1 MLAGTHIQDGDV
13 DESPTKGDA
22 APLTDWAMMRLVDEG
37 STTTEACDESI
48 DNFQDIYSVRDLL
61 GVGAYGVV
69 LLVKNRILE
78 EKSALKI
85 INKSQLSYRASQI
98 VKNESAIM
106 KSLKHSSVVDFK
118 RIYENDRF
126 IMIEMEYVSGGQLK
140 RLYEQHDE
148 PPLSDTQASQLM
160 KSLLEGVQ
168 YIHSKQ
174 IIHRDLKP
182 ENILLT
188 SADSACTSVKIVD
201 FGLSAVYHLDS
212 GKNDH
217 CKAGTLVYMAPEQAI
232 KHVYSKKVDLWA
244 CGVVMYKLLCQG

>member
-1 MLAGTHIQDGDV
+1 
-13 DESPTKGDA
+13 
-22 APLTDWAMMRLVDEG
+22 
-37 STTTEACDESI
+37 
-48 DNFQDIYSVRDLL
+48 
-61 GVGAYGVV
+61 
-69 LLVKNRILE
+69 
-78 EKSALKI
+78 
-85 INKSQLSYRASQI
+85 
-98 VKNESAIM
+98 M

-126 IMIEMEYVSGGQLK
+126 IMIEMEYVCGGQLK
-140 RLYEQHDE
+140 RLYEHRDD
-148 PPLSDTQASQLM
+148 PPLSDAQVSKLL

-188 SADSACTSVKIVD
+188 SADSGCTSVKIVD

-232 KHVYSKKVDLWA
+232 KQQYSKKVDLWA
-244 CGVVMYKLLCQG
+244 CGIVMYKLLCQG